1 MVYGQ
6 NNYSNGFQP
15 TYAASRPELSQQG
28 MGFLPQQP
36 QLKGRY
42 VSSIDEV
49 RAAQIDFDGS
59 LNIFPDLAN
68 QCIYTKQV
76 NMDGTASLRVY
87 RLVKENPPIQNNSN
101 YVTKEEFDST
111 ISQLRELLT
120 QEKTDNT
127 SKEEKSSKPIQQAIN
142 F

>member
-1 MVYGQ
+1 MVYGPST
-6 NNYSNGFQP
+6 NYSQP
-15 TYAASRPELSQQG
+15 YYAAARPEIPNPGLSYST
-28 MGFLPQQP
+28 PRPP

-59 LNIFPDLAN
+59 LNIYPDMAN

-76 NMDGTASLRVY
+76 NMDGTATLKVY
-87 RLVKENPPIQNNSN
+87 KLVNDTPPAPSF
-101 YVTKEEFDST
+101 VTKEELDAA
-111 ISQLRELLT
+111 IQQLRDSLVS
-120 QEKTDNT
+120 QEKEMQPKKQN
-127 SKEEKSSKPIQQAIN
+127 PGPVPA

>member
-1 MVYGQ
+1 MVYGPST
-6 NNYSNGFQP
+6 NYSQP
-15 TYAASRPELSQQG
+15 YYAAARPEIPNPGLNYSI
-28 MGFLPQQP
+28 PQPP

-59 LNIFPDLAN
+59 LNIYPDMAN

-76 NMDGTASLRVY
+76 NMDGTATLKVY
-87 RLVKENPPIQNNSN
+87 KLVNDTPPALSF
-101 YVTKEEFDST
+101 VTKEELDAA
-111 ISQLRELLT
+111 IQQLRDSLVS
-120 QEKTDNT
+120 QEK
-127 SKEEKSSKPIQQAIN
+127 EIQPKKQNPGPVPA

>member
-1 MVYGQ
+1 MVYGPST
-6 NNYSNGFQP
+6 NYSQP
-15 TYAASRPELSQQG
+15 YYAAARPEIPNPGLSYST
-28 MGFLPQQP
+28 PQPP

-59 LNIFPDLAN
+59 LNIYPDMAN

-76 NMDGTASLRVY
+76 NMDGTATLKVY
-87 RLVKENPPIQNNSN
+87 KLVNDTPPAQSF
-101 YVTKEEFDST
+101 VTKEELDAA
-111 ISQLRELLT
+111 IQQLRDSLVS
-120 QEKTDNT
+120 QEKEMQLKKQN
-127 SKEEKSSKPIQQAIN
+127 PGPVPA

>member
-1 MVYGQ
+1 MVYGPST
-6 NNYSNGFQP
+6 NYSQP
-15 TYAASRPELSQQG
+15 YYAAARPEIPNPGLSYST
-28 MGFLPQQP
+28 PQPP

-59 LNIFPDLAN
+59 LNIYPDMAN

-76 NMDGTASLRVY
+76 NMDGTATLKVY
-87 RLVKENPPIQNNSN
+87 KLVNDTPPASSF
-101 YVTKEEFDST
+101 VTKEELDAA
-111 ISQLRELLT
+111 IQQLRDSLVS
-120 QEKTDNT
+120 QEKEMQPKKHN
-127 SKEEKSSKPIQQAIN
+127 PGPVPA

>member
-1 MVYGQ
+1 MVYGPST
-6 NNYSNGFQP
+6 NYSQP
-15 TYAASRPELSQQG
+15 YYAAARPEIPNPGLSYST
-28 MGFLPQQP
+28 PQPP

-59 LNIFPDLAN
+59 LNIYPDMAN

-76 NMDGTASLRVY
+76 NMDGTATLKVY
-87 RLVKENPPIQNNSN
+87 KLVNDTPPASSF
-101 YVTKEEFDST
+101 VTKEELDAA
-111 ISQLRELLT
+111 IQQLRDSLVS
-120 QEKTDNT
+120 QEKEMQPKKQN
-127 SKEEKSSKPIQQAIN
+127 PGPVPA